1 MHTNDQ
7 GNPAAARNLR
17 FQNPPEPPFVFTTLF
32 GVRSHDQNLL
42 AILHL
47 ECHVARVNL
56 GVLKE
61 GLETSLYGYLGF
73 RSGNGMVRYVS
84 QICKA
89 IVSDPM
95 IATMVTEG
103 LAVVAGELFDD
114 LIQRVELCCGDVGEL
129 NVDLHLTRRN
139 GRALNRL

>member
-1 MHTNDQ
+1 M
-7 GNPAAARNLR
+7 
-17 FQNPPEPPFVFTTLF
+17 FTTLF

-73 RSGNGMVRYVS
+73 RSGYGAVRYVS

-103 LAVVAGELFDD
+103 LAVVAGELLPWGGRGAGSLSCSTDPP
-114 LIQRVELCCGDVGEL
+114 CVGR
-129 NVDLHLTRRN
+129 LTAPVTCR
-139 GRALNRL
+139 G